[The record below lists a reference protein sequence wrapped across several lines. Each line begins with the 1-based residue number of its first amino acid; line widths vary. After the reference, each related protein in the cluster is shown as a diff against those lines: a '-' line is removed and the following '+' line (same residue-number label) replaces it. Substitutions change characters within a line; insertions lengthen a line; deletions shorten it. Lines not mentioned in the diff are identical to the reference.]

1 MRGKQLFSLLPR
13 LEQRLGGLCW
23 LCCADVRGM
32 LHATLGA
39 SSAELICRGLEPG
52 LVQGWEVLGSALAHP
67 LPAFCGN
74 LQTWAEVS
82 KEGRDQIS
90 PGRTAGQRPSNAGTL
105 GKDFN
110 LSTPK
115 IPFPCM
121 LAMRA
126 GFIQHLTSSGIE
138 LSAFGDTEVT
148 PNAAPWLCQCGSVLC
163 QPGLVAAVCWCHW
176 PC

>member
-23 LCCADVRGM
+23 LCCADVPGM
-32 LHATLGA
+32 LRATLGA

-82 KEGRDQIS
+82 KEGRDRIS
-90 PGRTAGQRPSNAGTL
+90 PGQNSRTTSQQCRHP
-105 GKDFN
+105 GK
-110 LSTPK
+110 
-115 IPFPCM
+115 
-121 LAMRA
+121 
-126 GFIQHLTSSGIE
+126 GF
-138 LSAFGDTEVT
+138 
-148 PNAAPWLCQCGSVLC
+148 
-163 QPGLVAAVCWCHW
+163 
-176 PC
+176 